1 MPEQTRA
8 LPDFDA
14 TVTIGQVLTALFELE
29 QLHMDDCADRDFA
42 RLLAERLEAAA
53 PERQLTLALTA

>member
-1 MPEQTRA
+1 MPEPSSG
-8 LPDFDA
+8 LPDFNA
-14 TVTIGQVLTALFELE
+14 SVTIGQVLTALFELE
-29 QLHMDDCADRDFA
+29 QLHMDDCADREFA

>member
-1 MPEQTRA
+1 MPEPSSG

-42 RLLAERLEAAA
+42 RLLAEHLEAAA
-53 PERQLTLALTA
+53 PERQLTLALAA